1 MLLTNRTGVKNT
13 RDLLRA
19 FGGLNET
26 YGCTEAEYSGGMN
39 FSARDFPALST
50 RLPRRRLQ
58 ELAGLNGMYHLNGLL
73 TVCGRDL
80 VYTPDEAPAQPVT
93 VKNAVADSRKTMVG
107 IGTKILIFPDK
118 VAFDTADG
126 SAAPLG
132 AAWEAGSLSVSF
144 APCDASGNTYEVKDK
159 GTKEPEHPQ
168 DGQLFLKLNEPDK
181 PYSAENTLEV
191 YSEASGNWTV
201 IPLDYCLVTAEGIGA
216 EFRVWDTVT
225 LTGTG
230 AEQAGQWAGLDGD
243 LIVYGVTETTL
254 RLRADPGGEHFYGR
268 LVHNGSSA
276 VWVSMDGTQR
286 EEYFQAEGVK
296 AERRVPDLEYLTECD
311 NRVWGCSSSENVIY
325 ACKLGDPTNWFSYRG
340 IAADSYAVTVG
351 SDGPFTGAATC
362 MGYALFFKENALHKL
377 YGSKPSDFQL
387 SSLRCRGVA
396 RNAGRSLCVLN
407 ETLYYLSADGV
418 MAWDGSLP
426 TKVSTALD
434 AARLSNVQRALGGA
448 LDGRYYLCLSRGSGE
463 ENTARLLVYDTE
475 RGLWQEED
483 LRAEEMAGT
492 GGQLYLWDGQ
502 ALWAADPSREPDG
515 QNTDGVEKSIPFALT
530 TGDIGM
536 DAPEEQY
543 LSRLTLRL
551 DAEVPS
557 RLEVSVS
564 YDGGPWEKLAE
575 KTVEAKRQSI
585 DLPFVPRRCGTL
597 RLRLEGAGQITLRGL
612 AKTMAKA
619 QGGIFAAGKEG

>member
-13 RDLLRA
+13 RNLLRA

-132 AAWEAGSLSVSF
+132 AAWEAGSLSASF

-243 LIVYGVTETTL
+243 RIVYGVTETTL

-286 EEYFQAEGVK
+286 EEYFPAEGVK
-296 AERRVPDLEYLTECD
+296 VERRVPDLEYLTECD

-351 SDGPFTGAATC
+351 SDGAFTGAATC
-362 MGYALFFKENALHKL
+362 MGYALFFKENTLHKL

-396 RNAGRSLCVLN
+396 KGAARSLCVIN
-407 ETLYYLSADGV
+407 ETLYYLSPAGV
-418 MAWDGSLP
+418 MAWDGSIP

-434 AARLSNVQRALGGA
+434 PARLRNVKSALGGA
-448 LDGRYYLCLSRGSGE
+448 LDGRYYLHLVRGSGE
-463 ENTARLLVYDTE
+463 AQAVRLLVYDTE
-475 RGLWQEED
+475 RGFWQEED
-483 LRAEEMAGT
+483 VCSYEMAGS
-492 GGQLYLWDGQ
+492 GGQLYLWDGK
-502 ALWAADPSREPDG
+502 AIWAADADREENWQQAG
-515 QNTDGVEKSIPFALT
+515 GIEDGVSFELVS
-530 TGDIGM
+530 GNIGL
-536 DAPEEQY
+536 DSPEELY

-551 DAEVPS
+551 EAEVKS
-557 RLEVSVS
+557 RIEVAVS
-564 YDGGPWEKLAE
+564 YDSGAWETLAQL
-575 KTVEAKRQSI
+575 TADGRRCFDV
-585 DLPFVPRRCGTL
+585 PFVPRRCGSLRFRLKGRGQLTL
-597 RLRLEGAGQITLRGL
+597 RSLTRTSAA
-612 AKTMAKA
+612 AK
-619 QGGIFAAGKEG
+619 GGILAQEVN

>member
-73 TVCGRDL
+73 TVCGQDL

-132 AAWEAGSLSVSF
+132 AAWEVGSLSVSF

-243 LIVYGVTETTL
+243 RIVYGVTETTL

-286 EEYFQAEGVK
+286 EEYFPAEGVK

-362 MGYALFFKENALHKL
+362 MGYALFFKENTLHKL

-387 SSLRCRGVA
+387 TSLRCRGVA
-396 RNAGRSLCVLN
+396 KNAARSLCVLN
-407 ETLYYLSADGV
+407 ETLYYLSPDGV
-418 MAWDGSLP
+418 MAWDGSIP
-426 TKVSTALD
+426 TKVSGVLD
-434 AARLSNVQRALGGA
+434 SGRLSNVQSAVGGA
-448 LDGRYYLCLSRGSGE
+448 LDGRYYLHIARAAAGE
-463 ENTARLLVYDTE
+463 GVARLLVYDTE
-475 RGLWQEED
+475 RALWSEED
-483 LRAEEMAGT
+483 VCSYEMTST

-502 ALWAADPSREPDG
+502 ALWAADPSRETDW
-515 QNTDGVEKSIPFALT
+515 QSTDGVEEKLNFELV
-530 TGDIGM
+530 TGDIGL
-536 DAPEEQY
+536 DGAEDRY

-551 DAEVPS
+551 DAECGSTVT
-557 RLEVSVS
+557 VAAS
-564 YDGGPWEKLAE
+564 YDGGPWETVAELAAQN
-575 KTVEAKRQSI
+575 VRRSY
-585 DLPFVPRRCGTL
+585 DMPFVPRRHGTL
-597 RLRLEGAGQITLRGL
+597 RLRLKGRGQITLRSI
-612 AKTMAKA
+612 AKTVAAAK
-619 QGGIFAAGKEG
+619 GGITGGEV

>member
-13 RDLLRA
+13 RDLLRV

-26 YGCTEAEYSGGMN
+26 YGCTDAEYSGGMN

-191 YSEASGNWTV
+191 YSDASGNWTV

-243 LIVYGVTETTL
+243 RIVYGVTETTL

-286 EEYFQAEGVK
+286 EEYFPAEGVK
-296 AERRVPDLEYLTECD
+296 VERRVPDLEYLTECD

-351 SDGPFTGAATC
+351 SDGAFTGAATC
-362 MGYALFFKENALHKL
+362 MGYALFFKENTLHKL

-387 SSLRCRGVA
+387 TSLRCRGVA
-396 RNAGRSLCVLN
+396 KNAARSLCVLN
-407 ETLYYLSADGV
+407 ETLYYLSPDGV
-418 MAWDGSLP
+418 MAWDGSIP
-426 TKVSTALD
+426 TKVSGVLD
-434 AARLSNVQRALGGA
+434 SGRLSNVQSAVGGA
-448 LDGRYYLCLSRGSGE
+448 LDGRYYLHIARAAAGE
-463 ENTARLLVYDTE
+463 GVARLLVYDTE
-475 RGLWQEED
+475 RALWSEED
-483 LRAEEMAGT
+483 VCSYEMTST

-502 ALWAADPSREPDG
+502 ALWAADPSRETDW
-515 QNTDGVEKSIPFALT
+515 QSTDGVEEKLNFELV
-530 TGDIGM
+530 TGDIGL
-536 DAPEEQY
+536 DGAEDRY

-551 DAEVPS
+551 DAECGSTVT
-557 RLEVSVS
+557 VAAS
-564 YDGGPWEKLAE
+564 YDGGPWETVAELAAQN
-575 KTVEAKRQSI
+575 VRRSY
-585 DLPFVPRRCGTL
+585 DMPFVPRRHGTL
-597 RLRLEGAGQITLRGL
+597 RLRLKGRGQITLRSI
-612 AKTMAKA
+612 AKTVAAAK
-619 QGGIFAAGKEG
+619 GGITGGEV

>member
-73 TVCGRDL
+73 TVCGQDL

-243 LIVYGVTETTL
+243 RIVYDVTETTL

-276 VWVSMDGTQR
+276 VWVSMDGIQR
-286 EEYFQAEGVK
+286 EEYFPAEGVK

-351 SDGPFTGAATC
+351 SDGPLPARPPAWAMRC
-362 MGYALFFKENALHKL
+362 
-377 YGSKPSDFQL
+377 
-387 SSLRCRGVA
+387 SSRKTPCT
-396 RNAGRSLCVLN
+396 S
-407 ETLYYLSADGV
+407 
-418 MAWDGSLP
+418 
-426 TKVSTALD
+426 STA
-434 AARLSNVQRALGGA
+434 
-448 LDGRYYLCLSRGSGE
+448 
-463 ENTARLLVYDTE
+463 
-475 RGLWQEED
+475 
-483 LRAEEMAGT
+483 
-492 GGQLYLWDGQ
+492 
-502 ALWAADPSREPDG
+502 PSPRI
-515 QNTDGVEKSIPFALT
+515 SSS
-530 TGDIGM
+530 
-536 DAPEEQY
+536 AP
-543 LSRLTLRL
+543 
-551 DAEVPS
+551 
-557 RLEVSVS
+557 
-564 YDGGPWEKLAE
+564 
-575 KTVEAKRQSI
+575 
-585 DLPFVPRRCGTL
+585 C
-597 RLRLEGAGQITLRGL
+597 
-612 AKTMAKA
+612 
-619 QGGIFAAGKEG
+619 AAGAWPETRPAVSAC

>member
-73 TVCGRDL
+73 TVCGQDL

-93 VKNAVADSRKTMVG
+93 VKNSVADSRKTMVG

-126 SAAPLG
+126 SVAPLG

-243 LIVYGVTETTL
+243 RIVYGVTETTL

-286 EEYFQAEGVK
+286 EEYFPAEGVK

-351 SDGPFTGAATC
+351 SDGAFTGAATC
-362 MGYALFFKENALHKL
+362 MGYALFFKENTLHKL

-396 RNAGRSLCVLN
+396 KGAARSLCVIN
-407 ETLYYLSADGV
+407 ETLYYLSPDGV
-418 MAWDGSLP
+418 MAWDGSIP

-434 AARLSNVQRALGGA
+434 PARLRNVKSALGGA
-448 LDGRYYLCLSRGSGE
+448 LDGRYYLHLVRGSGE
-463 ENTARLLVYDTE
+463 AQAVRLLVYDTE

-483 LRAEEMAGT
+483 VCSYEMAGS
-492 GGQLYLWDGQ
+492 GGQLYLWDGK
-502 ALWAADPSREPDG
+502 AIWAADADREENWQQAG
-515 QNTDGVEKSIPFALT
+515 GIEDGVSFELVS
-530 TGDIGM
+530 GNIGL
-536 DAPEEQY
+536 DSPEELY

-551 DAEVPS
+551 EAEVKS
-557 RLEVSVS
+557 RIEVAVS
-564 YDGGPWEKLAE
+564 YDSGAWETLAQL
-575 KTVEAKRQSI
+575 TADGRRCFDV
-585 DLPFVPRRCGTL
+585 PFVPRRCGSLRFRLKGRGQLTL
-597 RLRLEGAGQITLRGL
+597 RSLTRTSAA
-612 AKTMAKA
+612 AK
-619 QGGIFAAGKEG
+619 GGILAQEVN